1 MTLALKT
8 TPNGYK
14 TSTIRDAIA
23 YALSFTTTQSD
34 QRFTYYNK
42 RCHEFEQQFNMT
54 SDEFMQKFEA
64 GTIGDDQAYFD
75 WYAAKS
81 GLDIWR
87 ERRDILSGV
96 AV

>member
-1 MTLALKT
+1 MLESK
-8 TPNGYK
+8 
-14 TSTIRDAIA
+14 
-23 YALSFTTTQSD
+23 QSN
-34 QRFTYYNK
+34 QRFIYYNE
-42 RCHEFEQQFNMT
+42 RCHAFEQQFNMT

-87 ERRDILSGV
+87 KQRDILSGV